1 MVRSGS
7 PVHGVSYFLLEETE
21 PVEPLMGEFNKI
33 LQVSDAQNLVRK
45 KIVSPYLDDVIS
57 EQSLSED
64 PQGLKGLLQR
74 VSKIILDLLVCK
86 SVQQVKSRYS
96 EF

>member
-1 MVRSGS
+1 LLFFKLSII
-7 PVHGVSYFLLEETE
+7 FLL
-21 PVEPLMGEFNKI
+21 LI
-33 LQVSDAQNLVRK
+33 QVSDAQQLVRT

-74 VSKIILDLLVCK
+74 VNKIIPAKLDLLVNLLLI
-86 SVQQVKSRYS
+86 
-96 EF
+96 

>member
-1 MVRSGS
+1 LLFFKLSII
-7 PVHGVSYFLLEETE
+7 FLL
-21 PVEPLMGEFNKI
+21 LI
-33 LQVSDAQNLVRK
+33 QVSDAQQLVRT

-74 VSKIILDLLVCK
+74 VNKIIPAKLDLLVNLLL
-86 SVQQVKSRYS
+86 V
-96 EF
+96 

>member
-1 MVRSGS
+1 LLFFKLSII
-7 PVHGVSYFLLEETE
+7 FLL
-21 PVEPLMGEFNKI
+21 LI
-33 LQVSDAQNLVRK
+33 QVSDAQQLVRT

-74 VSKIILDLLVCK
+74 VNKIIPAKLDLLVNL
-86 SVQQVKSRYS
+86 
-96 EF
+96 FII